1 MSAAVSTHDRA
12 SIQEFVLDQV
22 EAAGA
27 DPELVSTTAT
37 LEDLGLD
44 SLDVVELS
52 QSVKRQLG
60 IAVGPK
66 DFVGAVTIADAVDV
80 VCRRAGI

>member
-1 MSAAVSTHDRA
+1 MSASVSTHDRA

-27 DPELVSTTAT
+27 EPGLVALTAT

-66 DFVGAVTIADAVDV
+66 DFAGAVTIADAVDV
-80 VCRRAGI
+80 VCLRAGV